1 MCVLQTLSHEKLKS
15 NLSLIECLQQLYYGS
30 KKDRCLFKNI
40 CEKYMS
46 SFKIVF
52 LSSVLPFQYYFN
64 TMGQMLVLCNKCC
77 HQRKKYQD
85 LSSSL
90 IPLLY
95 PMVAG
100 VTKPPYTRSSAPTGY
115 AYTIGILERLILHLH
130 GYLITGSSGTAVG
143 GKGLRG
149 PPPLEKK
156 FVKNFY

>member
-1 MCVLQTLSHEKLKS
+1 
-15 NLSLIECLQQLYYGS
+15 
-30 KKDRCLFKNI
+30 
-40 CEKYMS
+40 
-46 SFKIVF
+46 
-52 LSSVLPFQYYFN
+52 
-64 TMGQMLVLCNKCC
+64 MLVLCNKCC

-100 VTKPPYTRSSAPTGY
+100 VTKPLYTRSSASTAY

-143 GKGLRG
+143 GKGLNKRSCASN
-149 PPPLEKK
+149 LK
-156 FVKNFY
+156 FEFNFQIAHYSVHRVIMVHNVNIKIKELVLQFNFEHYHSLIKHYLQLLFHLLMIVINELFIHFYTLVIYQ

>member
-1 MCVLQTLSHEKLKS
+1 
-15 NLSLIECLQQLYYGS
+15 
-30 KKDRCLFKNI
+30 
-40 CEKYMS
+40 
-46 SFKIVF
+46 
-52 LSSVLPFQYYFN
+52 
-64 TMGQMLVLCNKCC
+64 
-77 HQRKKYQD
+77 
-85 LSSSL
+85 
-90 IPLLY
+90 
-95 PMVAG
+95 MVAG

>member
-1 MCVLQTLSHEKLKS
+1 
-15 NLSLIECLQQLYYGS
+15 
-30 KKDRCLFKNI
+30 
-40 CEKYMS
+40 
-46 SFKIVF
+46 
-52 LSSVLPFQYYFN
+52 
-64 TMGQMLVLCNKCC
+64 MLVLCNKCC

-143 GKGLRG
+143 G
-149 PPPLEKK
+149 
-156 FVKNFY
+156 